1 MAVEGGLP
9 LQACALSLPEMP
21 ISGDL
26 KSGDSLFFTTP
37 PEFQRTLPPRQ
48 TDTAPNGYDL
58 RNYMKSYNMKHIL
71 SKFAIIVLLP
81 ELIFVSD

>member
-9 LQACALSLPEMP
+9 LQACDLSLQEMP
-21 ISGDL
+21 ISRDL
-26 KSGDSLFFTTP
+26 KSGDSLFFITP
-37 PEFQRTLPPRQ
+37 PEFPRTPPPRQ
-48 TDTAPNGYDL
+48 TDPAPNGNDL
-58 RNYMKSYNMKHIL
+58 GNYMKSYNMKHIL